1 MRLLKSNLNF
11 IFHMVVLATWL
22 CGLAI
27 INQQSYG
34 PIVII
39 FPYLIPVALVTWG
52 YGVRWGFI
60 SAALATLASMPFT
73 PVGGYSD
80 IDVIYASVSTYAK
93 LTGAAI
99 GISFSRKI
107 YSISNSL

>member
-1 MRLLKSNLNF
+1 MRLPKTNHDF

-27 INQQSYG
+27 VNQQSYG

-39 FPYLIPVALVTWG
+39 FPYLIPVVLVTWG
-52 YGVRWGFI
+52 YGIKWGFI
-60 SAALATLASMPFT
+60 TAAFATFSSMPFT
-73 PVGGYSD
+73 YIGDYSEVD
-80 IDVIYASVSTYAK
+80 MVYASIVTYAK

-99 GISFSRKI
+99 GISLSRRI
-107 YSISNSL
+107 HNNYM